1 MQSHGISQTIVTT
14 PSLTVSTP
22 PKVETPKTTPEVQVG
37 TGSESQVA
45 QKPKRFPGVCAKF
58 ELGSVTSREVLNKDG
73 LLKALGT
80 EGPSTK
86 AKAKTFFASGF
97 NKIANLAGFS
107 GVRKSDFV
115 ELTKAVKEYTKAK
128 TEGAS
133 SGVLKEKL
141 EILQQKLESHQS
153 RHPGK
158 LENVGEVTMMIKEE
172 ISKLAYLERMENIE
186 KMDSPTEKANA
197 FAKLLVDYASYS
209 SDPESHI
216 EQSEQKSML
225 MKVTVKLQ
233 TAMKESGSEGIMPSV
248 HKTLMTAIR
257 NDIEEH
263 AKNSGEGTLLR
274 GNGDVVLSKPHAVLT
289 FNSNLE
295 GIVRD
300 AIGGITGKDLEIDP
314 TRVPEKDHDK
324 MPGRVTQLKTA
335 FGNLLDSV
343 GISGDDQ
350 IRRDGINSLPQELCD
365 QAKCLYDEVI
375 KAGHSE
381 EAAKTAVGSLIM
393 LKLINPLLISPQ
405 GTEEV
410 PVKLQDK
417 PLAPKDLRSMI
428 LISKLVQNVA
438 NGTQPKEKFMETFQE
453 GITSRQEAWS
463 DFVEGV
469 VARGRDI
476 GTL

>member
-1 MQSHGISQTIVTT
+1 MQSSGISQTIVT
-14 PSLTVSTP
+14 PSITVSTP
-22 PKVETPKTTPEVQVG
+22 SKVETPKTTPEVQVG
-37 TGSESQVA
+37 SGSEPQVA
-45 QKPKRFPGVCAKF
+45 QEPKRFPGVCAKF

-128 TEGAS
+128 AEGAP

-141 EILQQKLESHQS
+141 ELLQQKLESHQS
-153 RHPGK
+153 RHPSK
-158 LENVGEVTMMIKEE
+158 LKNVGEVTTMIKEE
-172 ISKLAYLERMENIE
+172 ISKLAYLERMESIG
-186 KMDSPTEKANA
+186 KMDNPTEKANA
-197 FAKLLVDYASYS
+197 FAKLLVDYAKFS

-216 EQSEQKSML
+216 EQSEQKTML
-225 MKVTVKLQ
+225 MKVTTRLQ
-233 TAMKESGSEGIMPSV
+233 AAMKECGSEGIMPSV

-257 NDIEEH
+257 NDIEDH
-263 AKNSGEGTLLR
+263 ATSSGEGTLLR

-289 FNSNLE
+289 FNSSLE
-295 GIVRD
+295 GIVRN
-300 AIGGITGKDLEIDP
+300 AIGGVAGQDLEIDP

-324 MPGRVTQLKTA
+324 IPGRVSQLKTA
-335 FGNLLDSV
+335 FGNMLDSV
-343 GISGDDQ
+343 GVSGDDQ
-350 IRRDGINSLPQELCD
+350 IRRDGIKSLPQELCD

-381 EAAKTAVGSLIM
+381 KAAKTAVGSLII
-393 LKLINPLLISPQ
+393 LKLVNPLLISPQ

-410 PVKLQDK
+410 PVQIQDK
-417 PLAPKDLRSMI
+417 PLAPKDVRSMI

-438 NGTQPKEKFMETFQE
+438 NNTQPNDKYMETFRE
-453 GITSRQEAWS
+453 GISSRQEAWS
-463 DFVEGV
+463 DFVGGV

-476 GTL
+476 STL